1 MSKRQAQRKRKRY
14 RDDDYTSEPDST
26 ASEPEEDSDK
36 PLPGTSRS
44 TAPEDR
50 RFGAPRECLIMS
62 LALPTTAMDCIC
74 FGADLAAGLVA

>member
-50 RFGAPRECLIMS
+50 RFGAACAYSTP
-62 LALPTTAMDCIC
+62 
-74 FGADLAAGLVA
+74 GLFFVCH